1 VAIQECVITTAT
13 NGAALACSIEPP
25 FTVVQ
30 SSAFPSTGLLYKGC
44 ATMKSKLL
52 QKKSYG
58 ANQSHEV
65 VDGHQ
70 ESIEDSSVAWREREN
85 PPGRVNPAVDSQ
97 VRKVLPGLLKRNYR
111 PAMS

>member
-1 VAIQECVITTAT
+1 
-13 NGAALACSIEPP
+13 
-25 FTVVQ
+25 
-30 SSAFPSTGLLYKGC
+30 
-44 ATMKSKLL
+44 MKSKLL

-58 ANQSHEV
+58 LDRSREG
-65 VDGHQ
+65 VDDQQ
-70 ESIEDSSVAWREREN
+70 ESIEGSSMPWREREN